1 MNKFTL
7 QQYRDLIARLS
18 DTKIVLCRDFGG
30 VKNNCITVRHDIDSP
45 DYLLK
50 IADIEIEMGI
60 RSTYFIKSI
69 FLQNRQMI
77 ERLQYLEQQG
87 FEIGLHNDCLSR
99 VNGNPDAGFRLLKE
113 SLNKL
118 EFLGFKVYGVSN
130 HGSALLR
137 QMGKNNN
144 DILPSDLSE
153 IGIEYEAYH
162 LNYTCYASD
171 IGAQDNFLKLYWGTI
186 QPEKPSNNKY
196 KIIKPIEL
204 LQYLDKERI
213 ELLIHPEHWG

>member
-18 DTKIVLCRDFGG
+18 DTKIVLCRDFGR

-77 ERLQYLEQQG
+77 ERLLYLEQQG

-99 VNGNPDAGFRLLKE
+99 VNGNQDAGFRLLKE

-144 DILPSDLSE
+144 DILPGDLSE

-162 LNYTCYASD
+162 LNYTCYVSD
-171 IGAQDNFLKLYWGTI
+171 IGASNSHLKLYWGSVLS
-186 QPEKPSNNKY
+186 EKPVLNKFKFILPNEISKY
-196 KIIKPIEL
+196 IK
-204 LQYLDKERI
+204 KERI